1 MTFFIL
7 RRPREDLPEMEP
19 AFKELGQM
27 IVSTGIL
34 VARRCDLYVHSMC
47 PTYPKNQLENIISS
61 SRCCKARLL
70 HYFQNSKIDSGE
82 HDSEV
87 EKENVEYSP
96 SVVAAESFHK
106 QTANADE
113 DYSSWCGWHNDHG
126 SLTGLTAAIL
136 LDKNGESVTDSD
148 PSSGN

>member
-1 MTFFIL
+1 
-7 RRPREDLPEMEP
+7 MEP

-34 VARRCDLYVHSMC
+34 VARHCDLYVHSIC
-47 PTYPKNQLENIISS
+47 PTYPKNQLESIISS

-70 HYFQNSKIDSGE
+70 HYFPNSQIESCE
-82 HDSEV
+82 HDHEV

-96 SVVAAESFHK
+96 SIVAAGSVHK
-106 QTANADE
+106 QAVNIDE
-113 DYSSWCGWHNDHG
+113 DFSSWCGWHNDHG

-136 LDKNGESVTDSD
+136 LDKNGALVTESD
-148 PSSGN
+148 PSSGDFSALVSRRFVVILH